1 MRAALL
7 AFLMLAV
14 LFTGLAK
21 SDEVDE
27 EVFYGDSTN
36 MSCCSLWC
44 CGANYPYCGTAG
56 MPGCVGAR
64 QTTAGG
70 NYNCQPSLAP
80 ENIGMCGE
88 GDFVEWTTPDLELR
102 NYTINVTAG
111 CMAYGSCTGDGT
123 CSLTLSVDGRRV
135 STLKIRDFDNA
146 DKSFSVDNQTYFAE
160 LEGVHS
166 IRVTY
171 NNDCFAG
178 SSGDRNLYARSINIT
193 TKNESADLSLNES
206 EIWVFSHNSTIKE
219 GGEINFTITVR
230 NKGNA
235 TAYNFSVRFKDDD
248 NPDSIQGGFFQER
261 MIESLP
267 PNSSRNATFTWNAT
281 GGSREISFFADSGK
295 AVAESNESNNYA
307 FYNITITQAPP
318 PDHTPLF
325 YACGTIL
332 LLAGIAGGLLVW
344 RALSFKAPEK
354 HSNACPRCGMPVAT
368 GAKTC
373 PVCGKS
379 LA

>member
-1 MRAALL
+1 MLSALL
-7 AFLMLAV
+7 ALLISGVSSA
-14 LFTGLAK
+14 
-21 SDEVDE
+21 DEVDE
-27 EVFYGDSTN
+27 VVFFGDSTN

-44 CGANYPYCGTAG
+44 CGANYPYCGLEG

-70 NYNCQPSLAP
+70 NYKCQPNSEP
-80 ENIGMCGE
+80 TNIGMCGS

-111 CMAYGSCTGDGT
+111 CMAYGDCTGDGT
-123 CSLTLSVDGRRV
+123 CALTLSVDGRGV
-135 STLKIRDFDNA
+135 STLKIRDFDNN

-178 SSGDRNLYARSINIT
+178 SSGDRNLYTRSINIT
-193 TKNESADLSLNES
+193 TKNESADLWINES
-206 EIWVFSHNSTIKE
+206 EIWLMPLNETINE
-219 GGEINFTITVR
+219 GDPVKFMVMVR

-248 NPDSIQGGFFQER
+248 NPDDIRKGFVQEQFIDGLR
-261 MIESLP
+261 A
-267 PNSSRNATFTWNAT
+267 NSSHKLIFSWNAT
-281 GGSREISFFADSGK
+281 GASRELSFFADSGK
-295 AVAESNESNNYA
+295 VVAESNESNNYA
-307 FYNITITQAPP
+307 FYNITIAQAPP
-318 PDHTPLF
+318 PDYTPLF
-325 YACGTIL
+325 YAGAALSL
-332 LLAGIAGGLLVW
+332 LLLTAIALLVW
-344 RALSFKAPEK
+344 RALSFRPPEK
-354 HSNACPRCGMPVAT
+354 ASNACPRCGMPVAH

-379 LA
+379 LI